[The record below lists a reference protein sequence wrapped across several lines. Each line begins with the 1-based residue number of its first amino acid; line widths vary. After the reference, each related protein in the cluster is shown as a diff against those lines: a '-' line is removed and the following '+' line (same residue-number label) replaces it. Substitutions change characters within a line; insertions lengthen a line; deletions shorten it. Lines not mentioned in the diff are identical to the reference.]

1 MHRAFDSLF
10 SLSPPSIV
18 VAIALVV
25 MPGAMGCS
33 EGSAPPP
40 PAPVAESAT
49 PPPPALEGPTE
60 VQLVAWMEAHY
71 SATILAHDALQQGD
85 LAAFSDQLAAAS
97 TLEPPPAMPEAWA
110 PLLAR
115 FKSVAGEAGDVASL
129 DDAAAALADVVVT
142 CGQCHVALATGPVY
156 PAPAPDDAINELQA
170 AMFDHKWA
178 TERLWEGVTG
188 PWDVAWERGAAALVE
203 TRVFGDA
210 LGELEGDL
218 LRREQALQALGR
230 EAQLATGHGEK
241 AAIYG
246 RLLASCGDCHRAAG
260 IEFDAGP

>member
-1 MHRAFDSLF
+1 MHRAFDSL
-10 SLSPPSIV
+10 LSPFIV
-18 VAIALVV
+18 VTLAVV
-25 MPGAMGCS
+25 AMSSAMGCS
-33 EGSAPPP
+33 EGSTPPP
-40 PAPVAESAT
+40 SEPAAESAT
-49 PPPPALEGPTE
+49 PPPAPPREGPTE

-85 LAAFSDQLAAAS
+85 LAAFSDQLAEAS
-97 TLEPPPAMPEAWA
+97 TLAPPPAMPEPWA

-115 FKSVAGEAGDVASL
+115 FKSAAGGAGDVASL
-129 DDAAAALADVVVT
+129 DDAAGALADVVVT
-142 CGQCHVALATGPVY
+142 CGQCHVALGTGPVY
-156 PAPAPDDAINELQA
+156 PAPAPDDAINEFQA

-188 PWDVAWERGAAALVE
+188 PWDVAWERGAAALAE

-218 LRREQALQALGR
+218 LRREQALQALGQ
-230 EAQLATGHGEK
+230 EAQRATDHGEK

-246 RLLASCGDCHRAAG
+246 RLLATCGDCHRAAG
-260 IEFDAGP
+260 IEFDAEP